1 MERRRVLQ
9 GLGAMGLAAFAR
21 TTYSDDA
28 ATDASAFCT
37 TGDGNARPLYVP
49 REGGYLGRLAP
60 RGAPLTLVAGPVG
73 ALPAALA
80 HGPFAYRVRHNGR
93 IFVNPSLILRRGERV
108 RIALVN
114 RLNEPTIA
122 HWHGLSVDTKNDGSG
137 LSVIAPGEKY
147 AYDFDVRDRGALY
160 WYHPHPHG
168 ATARQTYQG
177 LFGAI
182 EVEDDEERTLRASL
196 DLVPG
201 RSEIALTL
209 QDRRADPSYT
219 PSPSDLTH
227 GFFGDELF
235 VNGTHCPF
243 LDVGSRLYRF
253 RILSACN
260 ARTLRLA
267 FRTAA
272 GTRVPFIV
280 VGNDGGLLRAP
291 QRADE
296 VFLAAAERLDVLL
309 DLRDATVGDTV
320 ILESLA
326 FDPMHAEVA
335 VVAPVDHAAMGHA
348 TAPADASG
356 VPLHHDHGGSWPE
369 GAARAILELRVR
381 ARVAYDRALPTV
393 LSAIA
398 PLDVAGARERPL
410 RLGYNKGRWRIND
423 RVFVMGETPI
433 EVARDTTEIW
443 LLRNYY
449 TSMPHAMH
457 LHGFHFEVLE
467 RETSPDFVHSLAVD
481 DRGRTA
487 ADLGRKDTVLVW
499 PGESV
504 RVAIRFALPFAGP
517 QTYMFHCHNLE
528 HEDGGMMLGVKVT

>member
-1 MERRRVLQ
+1 
-9 GLGAMGLAAFAR
+9 MGLAAFAR
-21 TTYSDDA
+21 TTHSGE
-28 ATDASAFCT
+28 ATDSGALCT
-37 TGDGNARPLYVP
+37 TGDGSSRPLYVP
-49 REGGYLGRLAP
+49 RDAGFLGRLAP
-60 RGAPLTLVAGPVG
+60 RGAPLTIVAGPAG
-73 ALPAALA
+73 ALPARVA
-80 HGPFAYRVRHNGR
+80 HGPFAYRVRHDGR
-93 IFVNPSLILRRGERV
+93 DFVNPSLILRRGERV
-108 RIALVN
+108 RIALEN
-114 RLNEPTIA
+114 RLSEPTIA
-122 HWHGLSVDTKNDGSG
+122 HWHGLSVDTINDGSG
-137 LSVIAPGEKY
+137 LTAIAPREKY
-147 AYDFDVRDRGALY
+147 AYDFEVRDRGALY

-182 EVEDDEERTLRASL
+182 EVEDDDDRALRASL

-201 RSEIALTL
+201 RTEIALTL

-219 PSPSDLTH
+219 PSQSDLTH
-227 GFFGDELF
+227 GFFGDDLL

-243 LDVGSRLYRF
+243 LDIGSRLYRF
-253 RILSACN
+253 RVLNACN

-280 VGNDGGLLRAP
+280 IGNDGGLLPAALRT
-291 QRADE
+291 DE
-296 VFLAAAERLDVLL
+296 AFLAAAERLDVLL
-309 DLRDATVGDTV
+309 DLRDAAVGDTV
-320 ILESLA
+320 VLESLA

-335 VVAPVDHAAMGHA
+335 PAPAVDHAAMGH
-348 TAPADASG
+348 TVAPADASSTA
-356 VPLHHDHGGSWPE
+356 PLHVHGGGWPE
-369 GAARAILELRVR
+369 GAARAILALRVR
-381 ARVAYDRALPTV
+381 TRITYDRALPTA
-393 LSAIA
+393 LPALA
-398 PLDVAGARERPL
+398 PLDVTDAPERPF

-423 RVFVMGETPI
+423 RVFAMGETPI

-467 RETSPDFVHSLAVD
+467 RETSPEFVHALAID
-481 DRGRTA
+481 DRGRLVS
-487 ADLGRKDTVLVW
+487 DFGRKDTVLVW

-504 RVAIRFALPFAGP
+504 RVAIRFTMPFPGP

>member
-1 MERRRVLQ
+1 
-9 GLGAMGLAAFAR
+9 MGLAAFAR
-21 TTYSDDA
+21 STYSDA
-28 ATDASAFCT
+28 AAADSGAFCT
-37 TGDGNARPLYVP
+37 TGDRISRPLHVP
-49 REGGYLGRLAP
+49 RDAGYLGRLAP
-60 RGAPLTLVAGPVG
+60 RGAPLTFVAGPVG
-73 ALPAALA
+73 RLPSDVT

-93 IFVNPSLILRRGERV
+93 DFVNPSLILRRGERV

-114 RLNEPTIA
+114 RLPEPTIA

-137 LSVIAPGEKY
+137 LTVIAPGEQY
-147 AYDFDVRDRGALY
+147 NYDFGVRDRGALY

-182 EVEDDEERTLRASL
+182 EVEDEDERALRASL

-201 RSEIALTL
+201 KTEFTLGL
-209 QDRRADPSYT
+209 QDRRGDPSYA

-243 LDVGSRLYRF
+243 LDIGSRLYRF
-253 RILSACN
+253 RILNACN

-267 FRTAA
+267 LRTAA
-272 GTRVPFIV
+272 GTRVPLTVI
-280 VGNDGGLLRAP
+280 GNDGGLLSAP

-296 VFLAAAERLDVLL
+296 AFLAAAERLDVLL
-309 DLRDATVGDTV
+309 DLRDAAVGDTV
-320 ILESLA
+320 VLESLA
-326 FDPMHAEVA
+326 FDPMHAEV
-335 VVAPVDHAAMGHA
+335 VPVAPVDHAAMGHA
-348 TAPADASG
+348 APPADASSAA
-356 VPLHHDHGGSWPE
+356 PHHDHGGDWPE
-369 GAARAILELRVR
+369 GAARPVLELRVR
-381 ARVAYDRALPTV
+381 TRVAYDRVLPTV

-398 PLDVAGARERPL
+398 PLDITDAHERPL

-433 EVARDTTEIW
+433 EVARDTTEVW

-457 LHGFHFEVLE
+457 LHGFHFDVRE
-467 RETSPDFVHSLAVD
+467 RETSPDFVRALAVD
-481 DRGRTA
+481 DHGRLA
-487 ADLGRKDTVLVW
+487 SDLGRKDTILVW

-504 RVAIRFALPFAGP
+504 RVAIRFAMPFPGP

-528 HEDGGMMLGVKVT
+528 HEDGGMMLGVKVA

>member
-1 MERRRVLQ
+1 
-9 GLGAMGLAAFAR
+9 MGLAAFAR
-21 TTYSDDA
+21 TTYSGEA
-28 ATDASAFCT
+28 AADSSAFCT
-37 TGDGNARPLYVP
+37 TGGRISRPLYVP
-49 REGGYLGRLAP
+49 RDAGYLGRLAP
-60 RGAPLTLVAGPVG
+60 RGAPLTLLAGPRGTLPVG
-73 ALPAALA
+73 VA

-93 IFVNPSLILRRGERV
+93 DFLNPTLILRRGERV
-108 RIALVN
+108 RIALEN
-114 RLNEPTIA
+114 RLTEPTIA
-122 HWHGLSVDTKNDGSG
+122 HWHGLAVDTKNDGSG
-137 LSVIAPGEKY
+137 LSVIAAGEKY

-182 EVEDDEERTLRASL
+182 EVEDDDERALRLKL
-196 DLVPG
+196 DLIPG
-201 RSEIALTL
+201 RTEIPLTL

-219 PSPSDLTH
+219 PSASDLTH

-243 LDVGSRLYRF
+243 LDIASRLYRF
-253 RILSACN
+253 RILNACN

-280 VGNDGGLLRAP
+280 IGNDGGLLPAP
-291 QRADE
+291 NRADE
-296 VFLAAAERLDVLL
+296 AFLAAAERLDVLL
-309 DLRDATVGDTV
+309 DVRDAAVGDTV
-320 ILESLA
+320 VLDSLV

-335 VVAPVDHAAMGHA
+335 PATPVDHAAMGHA
-348 TAPADASG
+348 PPPADASSAA
-356 VPLHHDHGGSWPE
+356 PHPDHRGTWPE
-369 GAARAILELRVR
+369 GTSRAILELRVSS
-381 ARVAYDRALPTV
+381 RVVYDRAIPTV

-398 PLDVAGARERPL
+398 PLDITDARERPF

-423 RVFVMGETPI
+423 RVFAMGETPI
-433 EVARDTTEIW
+433 EVARDTTEVW

-457 LHGFHFEVLE
+457 LHGFHFDVRE
-467 RETSPDFVHSLAVD
+467 RETSPDFVHALAVD
-481 DRGRTA
+481 DRGRLA
-487 ADLGRKDTVLVW
+487 SDLGRKDTVLVW

-528 HEDGGMMLGVKVT
+528 HEDGGMMLGVKVA

>member
-21 TTYSDDA
+21 TTHSGE
-28 ATDASAFCT
+28 ATDSGALCT
-37 TGDGNARPLYVP
+37 TGDGSSRPLYVP
-49 REGGYLGRLAP
+49 RDAGFLGRLAP
-60 RGAPLTLVAGPVG
+60 RGAPLTIVAGPAG
-73 ALPAALA
+73 ALPARVA
-80 HGPFAYRVRHNGR
+80 HGPFAYRVRHDGR
-93 IFVNPSLILRRGERV
+93 DFVNPSLILRRGERV
-108 RIALVN
+108 RIALEN
-114 RLNEPTIA
+114 RLSEPTIA
-122 HWHGLSVDTKNDGSG
+122 HWHGLSVDTINDGSG
-137 LSVIAPGEKY
+137 LTAIAPREKY
-147 AYDFDVRDRGALY
+147 AYDFEVRDRGALY

-182 EVEDDEERTLRASL
+182 EVEDDDDRALRASL

-201 RSEIALTL
+201 RTEIALTL

-219 PSPSDLTH
+219 PSQSDLTH
-227 GFFGDELF
+227 GFFGDDLL

-243 LDVGSRLYRF
+243 LDIGSRLYRF
-253 RILSACN
+253 RVLNACN

-280 VGNDGGLLRAP
+280 IGNDGGLLPAALRT
-291 QRADE
+291 DE
-296 VFLAAAERLDVLL
+296 AFLAAAERLDVLL
-309 DLRDATVGDTV
+309 DLRDAAVGDTV
-320 ILESLA
+320 VLESLA

-335 VVAPVDHAAMGHA
+335 PAPAVDHAAMGH
-348 TAPADASG
+348 TVAPADASSTA
-356 VPLHHDHGGSWPE
+356 PLHVHGGGWPE
-369 GAARAILELRVR
+369 GAARAILALRVR
-381 ARVAYDRALPTV
+381 TRITYDRALPTA
-393 LSAIA
+393 LPALA
-398 PLDVAGARERPL
+398 PLDVTDAPERPF

-423 RVFVMGETPI
+423 RVFAMGETPI

-467 RETSPDFVHSLAVD
+467 RETSPEFVHALAID
-481 DRGRTA
+481 DRGRLVS
-487 ADLGRKDTVLVW
+487 DFGRKDTVLVW

-504 RVAIRFALPFAGP
+504 RVAIRFTMPFPGP